1 LVVANAGNVQISRI
15 WAAASVV
22 PHSSAGGHLSPA
34 APAASTAVRIGR
46 LAPGASVE
54 VTLPP
59 LAVVAG
65 DAYVLWASV
74 GTGSLP
80 RAPVTSPPKAVGQT
94 DEVKIKVASG

>member
-1 LVVANAGNVQISRI
+1 
-15 WAAASVV
+15 
-22 PHSSAGGHLSPA
+22 
-34 APAASTAVRIGR
+34 VRIGR

-54 VTLPP
+54 VTLSP

-65 DAYVLWASV
+65 DAYELWASV

-80 RAPVTSPPKAVGQT
+80 VGPVTSPSNGAGQT